1 MVRRIGFNDA
11 GKTDAGKTDAGKAD
25 AGKADLGNTGRQD
38 IPAAPPESRDIAA
51 EPPGV
56 QRNWTRIIFQSL
68 WVDLW
73 AIAAFKSAE
82 SIFNSLTGGGTPS
95 IDALVFLSVALLGGL
110 ISVRKLF
117 RMLRGQPVVAWG
129 FLKQSR

>member
-1 MVRRIGFNDA
+1 MLDAEGNVVATSNND
-11 GKTDAGKTDAGKAD
+11 K
-25 AGKADLGNTGRQD
+25 GNTESQD
-38 IPAAPPESRDIAA
+38 IPADASAGRDIPVK
-51 EPPGV
+51 PPGV

-73 AIAAFKSAE
+73 AIAAFKAAE
-82 SIFNSLTGGGTPS
+82 SIFHSLIDDGGTPS
-95 IDALVFLSVALLGGL
+95 IDALVLLSVALLSGF

-117 RMLRGQPVVAWG
+117 RLLRGQPVVAGG

>member
-1 MVRRIGFNDA
+1 MVRRVGFNDA
-11 GKTDAGKTDAGKAD
+11 GNTERRAIRAD
-25 AGKADLGNTGRQD
+25 A
-38 IPAAPPESRDIAA
+38 PESRDSAA
-51 EPPGV
+51 KPPEV

-73 AIAAFKSAE
+73 AIAAFTAAK
-82 SIFNSLTGGGTPS
+82 SIFNALVDGGEPLS
-95 IDALVFLSVALLGGL
+95 IDDFVFLSVALLGGL

-117 RMLRGQPVVAWG
+117 RMLRGQPIVAGG